1 MKKTQKTDQKT
12 KQENDRMIVAWNSD
26 GTFYKL
32 YDDFAQCRAEFPK
45 LVTLKF
51 FPCFYMGFKFQLFDT
66 LSPIE
71 KLKVV
76 AADDIKNKA

>member
-1 MKKTQKTDQKT
+1 MKDTQKADQQNGK
-12 KQENDRMIVAWNSD
+12 MIVAWNYD

-32 YDDFAQCRAEFPK
+32 YDSFEQCRAEFPK

>member
-1 MKKTQKTDQKT
+1 MKKTQKTDQET
-12 KQENDRMIVAWNSD
+12 KQQNEMIVAWNSD

-45 LVTLKF
+45 IVTAKI
-51 FPCFYMGFKFQLFDT
+51 FPCFYHGFKFQLFDT

-76 AADDIKNKA
+76 AADDIKNKV